1 MRKECQIN
9 LTLRFDTPKK
19 RIFMGKERLKKLF
32 KKKKK
37 NLLSVY
43 VTTGYPQ
50 LTSMPDLVEEL
61 ANSGVDFI
69 EVGMPYSDPLADGET
84 IQYSSSIALKNG
96 INLDEYFKQLK
107 TVRAKVD
114 IPLLFMG
121 YFNQVLRI
129 GIDDFLKKCVESDI
143 DGLIIPDM
151 PPEIYNTNYKTI
163 FEKYDLALSFLITP
177 TTSDDRIR
185 FLDELSSGF
194 VYVVSTSSTTGKT
207 GTFNE
212 EQVDYFKRIQSLKLK
227 NPTVVGFGISNRETF
242 LLANKYA
249 NGAIIGSAFIKA
261 LKGSKDIKKTAKEF
275 AQKILK

>member
-1 MRKECQIN
+1 VSNK
-9 LTLRFDTPKK
+9 FDTPKK